1 MRRGGAWGPAR
12 SGVDRRRPAA
22 QSYSHSSNQQAR
34 ALHHHRRRSRSPKR
48 KHPMAAMNS
57 VVDLSIEG
65 EVALVTINSPPVN
78 ALSQPV
84 REGLKRGVEAAEAN
98 GAVKAIVIICDGRTF
113 IAGADISEF
122 GKPAAPPSL
131 QEALDAME
139 NASKPVI
146 AAIHGTA
153 LGGGFEVALT
163 AHYRIAVPSAKCGLP
178 EIKLGIIPGAG
189 GTQRLPRLI
198 GAEKALD
205 VILSGTPFGAREA
218 KEWGVVDELAEEG
231 KLRESALRY
240 AKRLVAEKAP
250 LKKARDR
257 SDKVEPARGH
267 PEIFE
272 AVRKAN
278 ARKYRGFEAWKKAI
292 ESVRNAVDLPFDEG
306 MARERAI
313 FSELVVTTQS
323 KAQRYVFFAERQAAK
338 VADIPADTPTRKI
351 AKVGVI
357 GAGTMG
363 GGISMNFLSAGIPVT
378 IVETSKEALDRG
390 VSIMRRNY
398 ENTAKKG
405 RMTMAEVEERMGKL
419 NPTLDFNALADADLV
434 IEAVFEDMDLKK
446 SVFERLDKAVK
457 PGAILASNT
466 SYLDVD
472 AIGAMTQRPE
482 AVLGPHFFSPAN
494 VMRLLEIVRG
504 EKTSK
509 SVLASITQLAPKVGK
524 VPVVVG
530 VAHGFVGNRML
541 AQRQRE
547 AQKLILEGA
556 TPSDVDRVLVDFG
569 LPMGPF
575 AMSDLAGLDIGWSA
589 ATSKRASIRDI
600 LCEEGR
606 RGQKT
611 GSGFYDYDEARN
623 AKRPAQVE
631 EIIRDF
637 AKSKGIEQRKV
648 GDAEILERCIYPMIN
663 EGAKIL
669 EEGKAQRASDIDIV
683 WINGYGWPV
692 YRGGPMFYA
701 DTIGLKTV
709 LAKLKEFHG
718 KFGDDFK
725 PAALL
730 EKLAAE
736 GETFTKS

>member
-1 MRRGGAWGPAR
+1 
-12 SGVDRRRPAA
+12 
-22 QSYSHSSNQQAR
+22 
-34 ALHHHRRRSRSPKR
+34 
-48 KHPMAAMNS
+48 MAAINS
-57 VVDLSIEG
+57 VTDLAVEG

-78 ALSQPV
+78 ALSQAV
-84 REGLKRGVEAAEAN
+84 RDGLNRGVEQAEAN
-98 GAVKAIVIICDGRTF
+98 GAVKAIILICDGRTF

-122 GKPAAPPSL
+122 GKPPAAPQLP
-131 QEALDAME
+131 EVLDRIE
-139 NASKPVI
+139 NASKPVV
-146 AAIHGTA
+146 AALHGTA

-178 EIKLGIIPGAG
+178 EIKLGLIPGAG

-198 GAEKALD
+198 GVEKALD

-231 KLRESALRY
+231 KLRESALRF
-240 AKRLVAEKAP
+240 ARRLIAEKAP
-250 LKKARDR
+250 LKKVRDR
-257 SDKVEPARGH
+257 FDKLIPARGH
-267 PEIFE
+267 PETFE
-272 AVRKAN
+272 AIRKAN
-278 ARKYRGFEAWKKAI
+278 ARKFRGFEAWEKAI
-292 ESVRNAVDLPFDEG
+292 ESVKNAVELPFDEG
-306 MARERAI
+306 VARERAM
-313 FSELVVTTQS
+313 FMTLLGTTQS

-338 VADIPADTPTRKI
+338 VADIPADEPTRRI

-363 GGISMNFLSAGIPVT
+363 GGISMNFLSAGVPVT

-390 VSIMRRNY
+390 ISIIRRNY
-398 ENTAKKG
+398 EATAKKG
-405 RMTMAEVEERMGKL
+405 RLTTPEVEERMGRL
-419 NPTLDFNALADADLV
+419 SPTLDFNALADADLV

-446 SVFERLDKAVK
+446 SVFERLDKVVR

-466 SYLDVD
+466 SYLDID
-472 AIGAMTQRPE
+472 AIAAKTKRPE
-482 AVLGPHFFSPAN
+482 DVLGTHFFSPAN

-504 EKTSK
+504 AKTSK
-509 SVLASITQLAPKVGK
+509 SALATVTQLAPKIGK
-524 VPVVVG
+524 VGVVVG
-530 VAHGFVGNRML
+530 VCHGFVGNRML

-547 AQKLILEGA
+547 AMKLILEGA
-556 TPSDVDRVLVDFG
+556 TPWDVDRALVDFG
-569 LPMGPF
+569 MPMGPF

-589 ATSKRASIRDI
+589 ATSKRATIREI

-623 AKRPAQVE
+623 AKPSAKVE
-631 EIIRDF
+631 GIIRDF
-637 AKSKGIEQRKV
+637 AKSKGVEQRRI

-709 LAKLKEFHG
+709 LAKLKEFQAQ
-718 KFGDDFK
+718 FGDDFK

-736 GETFTKS
+736 GGTFSKP